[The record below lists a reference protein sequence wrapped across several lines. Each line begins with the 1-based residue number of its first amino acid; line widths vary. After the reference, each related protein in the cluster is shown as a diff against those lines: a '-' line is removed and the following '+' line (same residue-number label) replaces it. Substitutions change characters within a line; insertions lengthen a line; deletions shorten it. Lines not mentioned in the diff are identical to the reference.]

1 MQLRG
6 HATTEPVIAWWLNVK
21 GVGESL
27 RDRYQV
33 PDEAP
38 PKMLQLVSRLDAIE
52 GNQLLRYSGRRPDYE
67 QWLEA
72 RIVTGIKAFPDWFM
86 LT

>member
-1 MQLRG
+1 MQVG
-6 HATTEPVIAWWLNVK
+6 HATSEPVIAWWLNAK

-27 RDRYQV
+27 RERYQV
-33 PDEAP
+33 PEKLTP
-38 PKMLQLVSRLDAIE
+38 NLLKLVSKLDVIE
-52 GNQLLRYSGRRPDYE
+52 GSQLHSRSRRDYE

-72 RIVTGIKAFPDWFM
+72 RTVTGIKAFPDWFV